1 MKTNTEHLLATA
13 NERMKNLQ
21 AARQLLA
28 EEMTAL
34 LDHHEEENL
43 TWKGSKVDLME
54 AIYCT
59 YESETMTDDYGMP
72 VAFAELVRRCC
83 CILHVS
89 VPRNPYEAACRG
101 RRRKGIKRPSYMQR
115 YQVMS
120 SNGTRKALWKSIS
133 HILP

>member
-83 CILHVS
+83 CILPTPTRQPAVAVAARASS
-89 VPRNPYEAACRG
+89 VRATCSAIR
-101 RRRKGIKRPSYMQR
+101 
-115 YQVMS
+115 
-120 SNGTRKALWKSIS
+120 
-133 HILP
+133 